1 MADHIEEKATR
12 AKEISDLKSEIQKT
26 ERLLSEGRWNELS
39 AHLQGLNV
47 KYLLEAGVYNLV
59 NPYPPQT
66 LQENAQNCLKF
77 LSTLLVAKSIDMG
90 TQQ

>member
-1 MADHIEEKATR
+1 MADHIEEKAKR
-12 AKEISDLKSEIQKT
+12 AKEIFDLKSEIQKT
-26 ERLLSEGRWNELS
+26 ECLLREGRWNELS
-39 AHLQGLNV
+39 AHLQGLNM
-47 KYLLEAGVYNLV
+47 KYLLEAGVYNLA

-77 LSTLLVAKSIDMG
+77 LSTLLAEKSIDTE